1 MQLMSR
7 FSKGICSLLCVI
19 DTYSKYANNMHY
31 FFKGGVTITNA
42 FQKCLD
48 ESNRKP
54 NKIRLDKGSECYNRS
69 VKR

>member
-1 MQLMSR
+1 M
-7 FSKGICSLLCVI
+7 G
-19 DTYSKYANNMHY
+19 Y

-42 FQKCLD
+42 FQKYLD

-69 VKR
+69 VK